1 MKKCCSLVLCAVLLL
16 SLCGCGGPKKYTADT
31 FAFDTVISLV
41 AYCDSEEQFQQLRSV
56 VFGRIQELHKKF
68 DIYNEY
74 EGMNNLCT
82 VNRLSG
88 QPVEVD
94 QDIADLLV
102 SARGIWSR
110 TDGLVNIAQGKL
122 FALWKTARDTGVL
135 PTDEAIREAMTH
147 GNMEDLTWEKA
158 QGGCVVTLK
167 DPEMAL
173 DVGAVA
179 KGWAAEAAADAAD
192 AAGIA
197 AHYVISAGGNV
208 VTRGMAE
215 GKRPWTVG
223 VRDPQSSDP
232 AAHAA
237 AIQSSDEAVVTSGG
251 YERKL
256 EVNGKT
262 YCHIIDPRTG
272 YPADFVLSATA
283 ICPESGTAD
292 GFSTAL
298 FLMSSEEAMA
308 FEKDHHFRAIVI
320 DHDGKVWDS
329 EKQ

>member
-1 MKKCCSLVLCAVLLL
+1 MKKHCSLVLCAALLL
-16 SLCGCGGPKKYTADT
+16 SLAACGGPKKYTADT
-31 FAFDTVISLV
+31 FAFDTVITLV

-56 VFGRIQELHKKF
+56 VFGRMQELHKKF
-68 DIYNEY
+68 DIYHEY

-82 VNRLSG
+82 VNRLAG

-94 QDIADLLV
+94 QEIADLLLT
-102 SARGIWSR
+102 ARGIWSE
-110 TDGLVNIAQGKL
+110 TGGLVNIAQGKL
-122 FALWKTARDTGVL
+122 FALWKDARDTGVL
-135 PTDEAIREAMTH
+135 PSDEAIQQAMAH
-147 GNMEDLTWEKA
+147 GDMEDLTWEKA

-197 AHYVISAGGNV
+197 ANYVISAGGNV
-208 VTRGMAE
+208 ITRGLAE

-223 VRDPQSSDP
+223 VRDPQSADP
-232 AAHAA
+232 TAHAA
-237 AIQSSDEAVVTSGG
+237 AIPSENEAVVTSGG

-256 EVNGKT
+256 EVNGKN

-298 FLMSSEEAMA
+298 FLMTPEEAMA
-308 FEKDHHFRAIVI
+308 FAKDHHFRAIVI
-320 DHDGKVWDS
+320 DHDGRVWDS
-329 EKQ
+329 QTE

>member
-135 PTDEAIREAMTH
+135 PTDEAIRD
-147 GNMEDLTWEKA
+147 GIDFYSLEDFSLVICKPDRRIIYSHCQWS
-158 QGGCVVTLK
+158 
-167 DPEMAL
+167 
-173 DVGAVA
+173 
-179 KGWAAEAAADAAD
+179 
-192 AAGIA
+192 GI
-197 AHYVISAGGNV
+197 
-208 VTRGMAE
+208 
-215 GKRPWTVG
+215 
-223 VRDPQSSDP
+223 
-232 AAHAA
+232 
-237 AIQSSDEAVVTSGG
+237 
-251 YERKL
+251 
-256 EVNGKT
+256 
-262 YCHIIDPRTG
+262 
-272 YPADFVLSATA
+272 
-283 ICPESGTAD
+283 
-292 GFSTAL
+292 
-298 FLMSSEEAMA
+298 SEEAGLGAMVL
-308 FEKDHHFRAIVI
+308 EKVTVVASKRIETGV
-320 DHDGKVWDS
+320 
-329 EKQ
+329 